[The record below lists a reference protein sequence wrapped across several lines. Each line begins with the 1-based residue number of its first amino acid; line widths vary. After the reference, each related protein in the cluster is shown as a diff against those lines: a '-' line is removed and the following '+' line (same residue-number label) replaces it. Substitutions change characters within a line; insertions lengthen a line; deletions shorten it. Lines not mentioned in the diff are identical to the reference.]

1 MKAAALAG
9 LALILTPRPTS
20 ACATCIASPFGD
32 QTYSWPYLGLI
43 LLPFGL
49 IAAVVGILGYGHWK
63 ARLGRRGPRPATAC
77 GAHGHWKARL
87 GRRGPRPATACG
99 AHGHW
104 KAQRLG
110 GYFGAKD
117 DPQIIKETT

>member
-9 LALILTPRPTS
+9 LALILMPWPTS

-49 IAAVVGILGYGHWK
+49 MAAIVGILGYLNWK
-63 ARLGRRGPRPATAC
+63 AHLGRRGASPATAC
-77 GAHGHWKARL
+77 GAHGHGKAHLDWKA
-87 GRRGPRPATACG
+87 
-99 AHGHW
+99 H
-104 KAQRLG
+104 RLG